1 LSKENTLDEHLLIQK
16 YFSDIGSA
24 YLAERNVEVS
34 VGDDS
39 SILNLNSDLQYVN
52 SIDTSI
58 EDIHFLNSMSPRDI
72 AYRSCAVALS
82 DLAACG
88 ANPSWYS
95 IALTFPEVEDIWL
108 ENFSL
113 GLKDFSDEYKIPLV
127 GGDTTK
133 GKLSVTV
140 QVMGEVEKEKALLRS
155 GARENDLIYVS
166 GIIGDAFLQLRELQK
181 SQNQDTGFDAYLH
194 PKAQIALGLEL
205 IDIANSAIDISD
217 GLIQDLNLICKSSDV
232 GAKVYLSMIPTSV
245 EDKTLELIN
254 SGDDYQICFTASE
267 INSTKIKHISERL
280 GVPITEIGKIT
291 NSKELILLDYEG
303 NKMELGSGYSHF

>member
-1 LSKENTLDEHLLIQK
+1 MDEHLLIQN

-39 SILNLNSDLQYVN
+39 SILNLNSDLQYIN
-52 SIDTSI
+52 SLDTSI

-95 IALTFPEVEDIWL
+95 IALTFPKVEKSWL

-113 GLKDFSDEYKIPLV
+113 GLKDFSNEYKIPLV

-140 QVMGEVEKEKALLRS
+140 QVMGEVQKGKALLRS
-155 GARENDLIYVS
+155 GAKENDLIYVS
-166 GIIGDAFLQLRELQK
+166 GVIGDAFLQLRELQK

-267 INSTKIKHISERL
+267 NNSTKIKHISERL

>member
-1 LSKENTLDEHLLIQK
+1 MDEHLLIQK

-39 SILNLNSDLQYVN
+39 SILNLNSDLQYIN
-52 SIDTSI
+52 SLDTSI

-140 QVMGEVEKEKALLRS
+140 QVMGEVQKGKALLRS
-155 GARENDLIYVS
+155 GAKENDLIYVS

>member
-1 LSKENTLDEHLLIQK
+1 MDEHLLIQK

-95 IALTFPEVEDIWL
+95 IALTFPEVKDIWL

>member
-1 LSKENTLDEHLLIQK
+1 MDEHLLIQK

-155 GARENDLIYVS
+155 GAKENDLIYVS
-166 GIIGDAFLQLRELQK
+166 GTIGDAFLQLRELQK
-181 SQNQDTGFDAYLH
+181 SQNQDAGFDAYLH

-267 INSTKIKHISERL
+267 NNSTKIKHISERL

>member
-1 LSKENTLDEHLLIQK
+1 MSKENTLDEHLLIQK

-24 YLAERNVEVS
+24 YLAERNVELS
-34 VGDDS
+34 VGDDAAV
-39 SILNLNSDLQYVN
+39 LNLNPDTQYIN

-58 EDIHFLNSMSPRDI
+58 EDTHFLNFISPRDI
-72 AYRSCAVALS
+72 AYRSCVIALS

-95 IALTFPEVEDIWL
+95 IALTFPKADHLWL
-108 ENFSL
+108 EDFSS
-113 GLKDFSDEYKIPLV
+113 GLNDFSDEYKIPLV

-140 QVMGEVEKEKALLRS
+140 QVMGEVEKGKALLRS
-155 GARENDLIYVS
+155 GAKENDLIYVS
-166 GIIGDAFLQLRELQK
+166 GVIGDAFLQLKELQK
-181 SQNQDTGFDAYLH
+181 SQNKDAGFDAYLH
-194 PKAQIALGLEL
+194 PKAQIKLGLEL
-205 IDIANSAIDISD
+205 VDIASSAIDISD

-232 GAKVYLSMIPTSV
+232 GADVHLSMVPTSV
-245 EDKTLELIN
+245 ENKTLELIN

-267 INSTKIKHISERL
+267 DKSAKVNNISERL

-291 NSKELILLDYEG
+291 NTRELTLIDHEG
-303 NKMELGSGYSHF
+303 NKMDLESGYSHF

>member
-1 LSKENTLDEHLLIQK
+1 MDEHLLIQK

-39 SILNLNSDLQYVN
+39 SILNLNSDFQYVN

-140 QVMGEVEKEKALLRS
+140 QVMGEVQKGKALLRS
-155 GARENDLIYVS
+155 GAKENDLIYVS

-267 INSTKIKHISERL
+267 NNSTKIKHISERL

>member
-1 LSKENTLDEHLLIQK
+1 MDEHLLIQK

-95 IALTFPEVEDIWL
+95 IALTFPEVEEIWL

-155 GARENDLIYVS
+155 GARDNDLIYVS

-267 INSTKIKHISERL
+267 NNSTKIKHISERL

>member
-1 LSKENTLDEHLLIQK
+1 MDEHLLIQK

-39 SILNLNSDLQYVN
+39 SILNFNSDLQYVN

-155 GARENDLIYVS
+155 GAKENDLIYVS

-267 INSTKIKHISERL
+267 INSTKIKRISERL

>member
-1 LSKENTLDEHLLIQK
+1 MDEHLLIQK

-39 SILNLNSDLQYVN
+39 SILNLNSDLQYIN
-52 SIDTSI
+52 SLDTSI

-88 ANPSWYS
+88 ASPSWYS
-95 IALTFPEVEDIWL
+95 IALTFPKVEKSWL

-113 GLKDFSDEYKIPLV
+113 GLKDFSNEYKIPLV

-140 QVMGEVEKEKALLRS
+140 QVMGEVQKGKALLRS
-155 GARENDLIYVS
+155 GAKENDLIYVS

>member
-1 LSKENTLDEHLLIQK
+1 LDEHLLIQK

>member
-1 LSKENTLDEHLLIQK
+1 MDEHLLIQK

-58 EDIHFLNSMSPRDI
+58 EDIHCLNSMSPRDI

-155 GARENDLIYVS
+155 GAKENDLIYVS

>member
-1 LSKENTLDEHLLIQK
+1 MDEHLLIQK

-39 SILNLNSDLQYVN
+39 SILNLNSDFQYVN

-267 INSTKIKHISERL
+267 NNSTKIKHISERL

>member
-1 LSKENTLDEHLLIQK
+1 MSKENTLDEHLLIQK

-24 YLAERNVEVS
+24 YLAERNVELS
-34 VGDDS
+34 VGDDAAV
-39 SILNLNSDLQYVN
+39 LNLNPDTQYIN

-58 EDIHFLNSMSPRDI
+58 EDTHFLNFISPRDI
-72 AYRSCAVALS
+72 AYRSCVIALS

-95 IALTFPEVEDIWL
+95 IALTFPKADHLWL
-108 ENFSL
+108 EDFSS
-113 GLKDFSDEYKIPLV
+113 GLNDFSDEYKIPLV

-140 QVMGEVEKEKALLRS
+140 QVMGEVEKGKALLRS
-155 GARENDLIYVS
+155 GAKENDLIYVS
-166 GIIGDAFLQLRELQK
+166 GVIGDAFLQLKELQK
-181 SQNQDTGFDAYLH
+181 SQNKDADFDAYLH
-194 PKAQIALGLEL
+194 PKAQIKLGLEL
-205 IDIANSAIDISD
+205 VDIASSAIDISD

-232 GAKVYLSMIPTSV
+232 GADVHLSMVPTSV
-245 EDKTLELIN
+245 ENKTLELIN

-267 INSTKIKHISERL
+267 DKSAKVNNISERL

-291 NSKELILLDYEG
+291 NTRELTLIDHEG
-303 NKMELGSGYSHF
+303 NKMDLESGYSHF

>member
-1 LSKENTLDEHLLIQK
+1 MDEHLLIQK

-24 YLAERNVEVS
+24 YLAERNVELS
-34 VGDDS
+34 VGDDAAV
-39 SILNLNSDLQYVN
+39 LNLNPDTQYIN

-58 EDIHFLNSMSPRDI
+58 EDIHFLNSISPRDI
-72 AYRSCAVALS
+72 AYRSCAIALS

-95 IALTFPEVEDIWL
+95 IALTFPKADHLWL
-108 ENFSL
+108 EDFSS
-113 GLKDFSDEYKIPLV
+113 GLNDFSDEYKIPLV

-140 QVMGEVEKEKALLRS
+140 QVMGEVEKGKALLRS
-155 GARENDLIYVS
+155 GAKENDLIYVS
-166 GIIGDAFLQLRELQK
+166 GVIGDAFLQLKELKK

-194 PKAQIALGLEL
+194 PKAQIELGLEL
-205 IDIANSAIDISD
+205 VDIASSAIDISD
-217 GLIQDLNLICKSSDV
+217 GLIQDLNLVCKSSDV
-232 GAKVYLSMIPTSV
+232 GADVHLSMIPTSV
-245 EDKTLELIN
+245 ENKTLELIN

-267 INSTKIKHISERL
+267 EKAAKINNISERL

-291 NSKELILLDYEG
+291 NTRELTLFDHEG
-303 NKMELGSGYSHF
+303 NKMDLESGYSHF

>member
-1 LSKENTLDEHLLIQK
+1 MDEHLLIQK

-155 GARENDLIYVS
+155 GAKENDLIYVS

-291 NSKELILLDYEG
+291 NTKELILLDHEG
-303 NKMELGSGYSHF
+303 NKMDLGSGYCHF

>member
-24 YLAERNVEVS
+24 YLAERNVELS
-34 VGDDS
+34 VGDDAAV
-39 SILNLNSDLQYVN
+39 LNLNPDTQYIN

-58 EDIHFLNSMSPRDI
+58 EDTHFLNFISPRDI
-72 AYRSCAVALS
+72 AYRSCVIALS

-95 IALTFPEVEDIWL
+95 IALTFPKADHLWL
-108 ENFSL
+108 EDFSS
-113 GLKDFSDEYKIPLV
+113 GLNDFSDEYKIPLV

-140 QVMGEVEKEKALLRS
+140 QVMGEVEKGKALLRS
-155 GARENDLIYVS
+155 GAKENDLIYVS
-166 GIIGDAFLQLRELQK
+166 GVIGDAFLQLKELQK
-181 SQNQDTGFDAYLH
+181 SQNKDADFDAYLH
-194 PKAQIALGLEL
+194 PKAQIKLGLEL
-205 IDIANSAIDISD
+205 VDIASSAIDISD

-232 GAKVYLSMIPTSV
+232 GADVHLSMVPTSV
-245 EDKTLELIN
+245 ENKTLELIN

-267 INSTKIKHISERL
+267 DKSAKVNNISERL

-291 NSKELILLDYEG
+291 NTRELTLIDHEG
-303 NKMELGSGYSHF
+303 NKMDLESGYSHF

>member
-1 LSKENTLDEHLLIQK
+1 MDEHLLIQK

-155 GARENDLIYVS
+155 GAKENDLIYVS
-166 GIIGDAFLQLRELQK
+166 GTIGDAFLQLRELQK
-181 SQNQDTGFDAYLH
+181 SQNQDVGFDAYLH

-267 INSTKIKHISERL
+267 NNSTKIKHISERL

>member
-1 LSKENTLDEHLLIQK
+1 MDEHLLIQK
-16 YFSDIGSA
+16 YFSDSGSA

-155 GARENDLIYVS
+155 GAKENDLIYVS

>member
-1 LSKENTLDEHLLIQK
+1 LDEHLLIQK

-39 SILNLNSDLQYVN
+39 SILNLNTDLQYVN

-267 INSTKIKHISERL
+267 NNSTKIKHISERL

>member
-1 LSKENTLDEHLLIQK
+1 MDEHLLIQK

-39 SILNLNSDLQYVN
+39 SILNLNSDLQYIN
-52 SIDTSI
+52 SLDTSI

-95 IALTFPEVEDIWL
+95 IALTFPKVEKSWL

-155 GARENDLIYVS
+155 GAKENDLIYVS

-291 NSKELILLDYEG
+291 NSKELILLDHEG
-303 NKMELGSGYSHF
+303 NKMDLGSGYSHF

>member
-1 LSKENTLDEHLLIQK
+1 MDEHLLIQK

-155 GARENDLIYVS
+155 GAKENDLIYVS

-267 INSTKIKHISERL
+267 NNSIKIKHISERL

>member
-1 LSKENTLDEHLLIQK
+1 MDEHLLIQK

-166 GIIGDAFLQLRELQK
+166 GVIGDAFLQLRELQK

-267 INSTKIKHISERL
+267 NNSSKIKHISERL

>member
-1 LSKENTLDEHLLIQK
+1 MDEHLLIQK

-39 SILNLNSDLQYVN
+39 SILNLNSDLQYIN
-52 SIDTSI
+52 SLDTSI

-95 IALTFPEVEDIWL
+95 IALTFPKVEKSWL

-113 GLKDFSDEYKIPLV
+113 GLKDFSNEYKIPLV

-140 QVMGEVEKEKALLRS
+140 QVMGEVQKGKALLRS
-155 GARENDLIYVS
+155 GAKENDLIYVS
-166 GIIGDAFLQLRELQK
+166 GVIGDAFLQLRELQK

-217 GLIQDLNLICKSSDV
+217 GLIQDLNLICNSSDV
-232 GAKVYLSMIPTSV
+232 GAKVFLSMIPTSIK
-245 EDKTLELIN
+245 DKTLELIN

-267 INSTKIKHISERL
+267 NNSTKIKHISERL

>member
-1 LSKENTLDEHLLIQK
+1 MDEHLLIQK

-155 GARENDLIYVS
+155 GAKENDLIYVS
-166 GIIGDAFLQLRELQK
+166 GTIGDAFLQLRELQK

-267 INSTKIKHISERL
+267 NNSTKIKHISERL

>member
-1 LSKENTLDEHLLIQK
+1 MDEHLLIQK

-95 IALTFPEVEDIWL
+95 IALTFPKVEKSWL

-113 GLKDFSDEYKIPLV
+113 GLKDFSNEYKIPLV

-254 SGDDYQICFTASE
+254 SGDDYQICFTASQDKSIE
-267 INSTKIKHISERL
+267 INYISERL

-291 NSKELILLDYEG
+291 NSKELILLDHEG
-303 NKMELGSGYSHF
+303 NKMDLGSGYSHF

>member
-1 LSKENTLDEHLLIQK
+1 MDEYLLIQK

-155 GARENDLIYVS
+155 GARDNDLIYVS

-267 INSTKIKHISERL
+267 NNSTKIKHISERL

>member
-1 LSKENTLDEHLLIQK
+1 MDEHLLIQK

-127 GGDTTK
+127 GGDTTQ